1 MNAYLI
7 IARLGNL
14 DLESVSYQVTGML
27 VVFFCLGFL
36 SLVLTISGVVAV
48 RMEAKQKAQQAASA
62 QAQQAGQPAP
72 APPAKE
78 PTPAELAALAADIYN
93 AAAASITPEMIAVLA
108 AAVRVSVGDDAH
120 ILSITPVQ
128 SSYAQSGRAS
138 IMNSHTA
145 MRG

>member
-7 IARLGNL
+7 IARIGNL
-14 DLESVSYQVTGML
+14 DLESISYQVTGML

-36 SLVLTISGVVAV
+36 SLVLTISGAVAV

-62 QAQQAGQPAP
+62 QAQQASQPAP
-72 APPAKE
+72 APQAKE

-93 AAAASITPEMIAVLA
+93 AAASSITPEMIAVLA
-108 AAVRVSVGDDAH
+108 AAVRVSIGDDAH

>member
-7 IARLGNL
+7 IARIGNL
-14 DLESVSYQVTGML
+14 DLESISYQVTGML

-36 SLVLTISGVVAV
+36 SLVLTISGAVAV

-62 QAQQAGQPAP
+62 QAQQASQPAP
-72 APPAKE
+72 APQAKE

-93 AAAASITPEMIAVLA
+93 AAASSITPEMIAVLA